1 MIEIGV
7 VAVLFLLSIAANA
20 ILTKYSTS
28 MVLGLN
34 ISLFRSGVIVAV
46 RSFAALLSG
55 YSVGYAIRLG
65 LAQEQQA
72 NTNIQIAGMVLV
84 SLFSFL
90 VYWILLG
97 KLSGSRIPL
106 VGIAKT
112 IAAETLLLLV
122 SSAGV
127 AIVLSI
133 LFAFFG

>member
-1 MIEIGV
+1 MNEIGV

-28 MVLGLN
+28 IVLGIN
-34 ISLFRSGVIVAV
+34 ISLFKSSIIVAV

-72 NTNIQIAGMVLV
+72 NTNIQIACMVLV

-90 VYWILLG
+90 AYWILLG
-97 KLSGSRIPL
+97 KLSGSRISL
-106 VGIAKT
+106 VGITKT
-112 IAAETLLLLV
+112 IAAETLFLLV
-122 SSAGV
+122 SSVGV

>member
-34 ISLFRSGVIVAV
+34 ISLFRSSVIVAV

-97 KLSGSRIPL
+97 KLSGSRISL
-106 VGIAKT
+106 VGITKT